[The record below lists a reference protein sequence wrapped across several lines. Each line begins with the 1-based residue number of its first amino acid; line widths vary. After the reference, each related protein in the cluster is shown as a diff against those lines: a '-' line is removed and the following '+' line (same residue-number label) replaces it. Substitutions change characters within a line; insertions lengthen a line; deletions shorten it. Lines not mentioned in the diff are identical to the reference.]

1 MGSFYT
7 NITLR
12 TTDRER
18 VADLLRSDR
27 RDAYVSPPANGCT
40 VVFDRECEDQDTKV
54 LNRLASSLSKQL
66 GCPALAV
73 LIHDDDVLLY
83 SLHEGGR
90 LVDEYNSSPSFFDD
104 SARSQLPSGG
114 DAAQLCRAFGAD
126 DKVSA
131 VEAVLRTPNGSREGF
146 VFESDRHD
154 KLVAALE
161 LPTAAV
167 ATGYGYLEAGEF
179 PDDTSE
185 SDYVHIS

>member
-12 TTDRER
+12 TTDRQR
-18 VADLLRSDR
+18 VADLLRSGR
-27 RDAYVSPPANGCT
+27 RQAYVSPPSNGCT
-40 VVFDRECEDQDTKV
+40 VVFDRECDDQDTKV

-73 LIHDDDVLLY
+73 LIHDDDVLFY
-83 SLHEGGR
+83 TLHDGGR
-90 LVDEYNSSPSFFDD
+90 LVDEYNSTPAFDTG
-104 SARSQLPSGG
+104 RFELPSGG
-114 DAAQLCRAFGAD
+114 DSAQLCRAFGAD
-126 DKVSA
+126 EKVND
-131 VEAVLRTPNGSREGF
+131 VEAVLRVPSGGDDGF
-146 VFESDRHD
+146 TFESERHER
-154 KLVAALE
+154 LVAALG

-185 SDYVHIS
+185 SDFLRVS